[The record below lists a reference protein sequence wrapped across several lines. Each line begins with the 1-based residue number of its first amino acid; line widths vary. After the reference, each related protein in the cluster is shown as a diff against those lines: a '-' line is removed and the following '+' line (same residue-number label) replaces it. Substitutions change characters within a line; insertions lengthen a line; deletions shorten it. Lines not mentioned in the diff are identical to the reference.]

1 MQGREVYVLG
11 VGMSRF
17 GEPGLTLAAR
27 AFEAGAEALA
37 DAGIGFDEVGCT
49 YAGSAFAPPS
59 MAVRIVKELG
69 LGGAP
74 VQRVENASATGAAAF
89 HEAVLAVSSGRV
101 ETALAL
107 AFDDPGTAPL
117 SDWQHGVL
125 PYMETLFTP
134 PVYFALQA
142 VRRMHERGTTA
153 ETLAAIAAKNWNMAA
168 FNPKAQRRSPT
179 EVTVEQVLASRTVV
193 YPHTARMAAP
203 AGPGAAAAV
212 VCSAEA
218 LARLGG
224 GVRIGVAAA
233 QNHSERP
240 VADHLAL
247 GATSGPPELSRRAA
261 QAAYEEA
268 SLGPD
273 ALDLVA
279 VHDAYAIEELLYY
292 EDLGLCAEGEGD
304 RLVADGETDLGGRI
318 PVSTDGGLIGRG
330 HPVGPTGL
338 AQVWELTLQLRGEAG
353 ARQVEG
359 AKVGLAHIAGS
370 GAVCFAHVLRRD

>member
-1 MQGREVYVLG
+1 MSGRDAYVLG

-17 GEPGLTLAAR
+17 GAPDMTLAGR
-27 AFEAGAEALA
+27 AFEAASEALE
-37 DAGIGFDEVGCT
+37 DAALGYGEIGCA

-59 MAVRIVKELG
+59 MAVRVLKEVG
-69 LGGAP
+69 LSGAP

-89 HEAVLAVSSGRV
+89 HEAVAAVASGRV
-101 ETALAL
+101 EAALAL

-125 PYMETLFTP
+125 PYTETLVTP

-142 VRRMHERGTTA
+142 VRRMEERGTTRG
-153 ETLAAIAAKNWNMAA
+153 TLAAIAAKNWNAA
-168 FNPKAQRRSPT
+168 ALNPKAQRQASA

-193 YPHTARMAAP
+193 FPHTARMAAP
-203 AGPGAAAAV
+203 AGPGAASAV
-212 VCSAEA
+212 VCSAEVA
-218 LARLGG
+218 ARAGAAR
-224 GVRIGVAAA
+224 RIRVAAA
-233 QNHSERP
+233 QSHSERP

-261 QAAYEEA
+261 SAAYEEA
-268 SLGPD
+268 GLGPAD
-273 ALDLVA
+273 LDLVA

-292 EDLGLCAEGEGD
+292 EDLGLCGEGEGD
-304 RLVADGETDLGGRI
+304 RLVAEGATALGGRI

-353 ARQVEG
+353 PRQVEG
-359 AKVGLAHIAGS
+359 ARVGLAHIAGS
-370 GAVCFAHVLRRD
+370 GAVCFAHVLEAA

>member
-1 MQGREVYVLG
+1 MSGRDAYVLG

-17 GEPGLTLAAR
+17 GAPDMTLAAR
-27 AFEAGAEALA
+27 AFEAANEALE
-37 DAGIGFDEVGCT
+37 DAALTYEEVGCA

-59 MAVRIVKELG
+59 MAVRILKEVG
-69 LGGAP
+69 LSGAP

-89 HEAVLAVSSGRV
+89 HEAVAAVASGRV

-125 PYMETLFTP
+125 PYTETLVTP

-142 VRRMHERGTTA
+142 VRRMEERGTTR
-153 ETLAAIAAKNWNMAA
+153 ETLAAIAAKNWNAA
-168 FNPKAQRRSPT
+168 ALNPKAQRQASA
-179 EVTVEQVLASRTVV
+179 EVTVERVLASRTVV
-193 YPHTARMAAP
+193 FPHTARMAAP

-212 VCSAEA
+212 VCSAEVA
-218 LARLGG
+218 ARAGAR
-224 GVRIGVAAA
+224 RIRVAAA

-261 QAAYEEA
+261 SAAYEEA
-268 SLGPD
+268 GLGPAD
-273 ALDLVA
+273 LDLVA

-292 EDLGLCAEGEGD
+292 EDLGLCGEGEGD
-304 RLVADGETDLGGRI
+304 RLVADGATALGGRI

-353 ARQVEG
+353 PRQVEG
-359 AKVGLAHIAGS
+359 ARVGLAHIAGS
-370 GAVCFAHVLRRD
+370 GAVCFAHVLEAS